1 VSAAAPI
8 GVTPMAVTRTG
19 GDGGAEGRILQ
30 LEGIVKHYSASRSTG
45 RSASR
50 HGLVHAVDGVSLAL
64 TRGETVGL
72 VGESGC
78 GKSTLAR
85 CAVRLI
91 DVTDGRVVFE
101 GQDITTATHKQLRPI
116 RRHLQMIFQDPS
128 GSLNSRRRVG
138 SVIGDPLT
146 IHRIGE
152 KHDRR
157 RRVQQLMELV
167 GLNPEHY
174 NRFPGEFSGGQRQ
187 RIGVARALA
196 TEPSVLVCDEPVSA
210 LDVSVQAQI
219 INLFKDLQQRLGL
232 TYLFIAHDLAV
243 VEHMSDRIAVMYLGK
258 IVEVGPSEQVTQRPR
273 HPYTQA
279 LLSALPI
286 PDPDLEA
293 QRRRVVLGGEPP
305 SPVAPPPGCRF
316 ATRCAFATEQCAAEE
331 PVLRSAFND
340 GPVHQVACHFPLG
353 GKDGEVG
360 MREPQPPVSARLG
373 PVASRWAAGGGPVG
387 GGVGSGDH

>member
-1 VSAAAPI
+1 MTAPGQNA
-8 GVTPMAVTRTG
+8 GVGRNA
-19 GDGGAEGRILQ
+19 GAGQ
-30 LEGIVKHYSASRSTG
+30 PVLELNGVVKHYSGSRAAN
-45 RSASR
+45 RR
-50 HGLVHAVDGVSLAL
+50 GLVHAVDGVSLAL
-64 TRGETVGL
+64 DRGETVGL

-85 CAVRLI
+85 CAVRLV
-91 DVTDGRVVFE
+91 DVTEGTITFE
-101 GQDITTATHKQLRPI
+101 GQDITRATHRDLRPI

-138 SVIGDPLT
+138 SVIGDPLA
-146 IHRIGE
+146 IHRMGS
-152 KHDRR
+152 KQDRR
-157 RRVQQLMELV
+157 QRVQQLMELV
-167 GLNPEHY
+167 GLNPEHF

-219 INLFKDLQQRLGL
+219 INLFKDIQERLGL

-258 IVEVGPSEQVTQRPR
+258 IVEIGPSEEVTQRPR

-293 QRRRVVLGGEPP
+293 QRQRVVLGGEPP

-316 ATRCAFATEQCAAEE
+316 VTRCPLAAERCAEEE
-331 PVLRSAFND
+331 PPLRSVFDD
-340 GPVHQVACHFPLG
+340 GEAHLVACHFPLG
-353 GKDGEVG
+353 LSRGIATRERQPAGQAVG
-360 MREPQPPVSARLG
+360 PLAG
-373 PVASRWAAGGGPVG
+373 PVAGPVVEPVAG
-387 GGVGSGDH
+387 ERAASGDR